1 MKIEKL
7 TEEMTEKIVG
17 GSKREVKTITR
28 KLIERPEVECIACGE
43 RFRLTVTYNRP
54 KHMSTLDFLI
64 VQQIHRTCPYCNFVN
79 SQYVVFREK

>member
-43 RFRLTVTYNRP
+43 RFRLTVT
-54 KHMSTLDFLI
+54 
-64 VQQIHRTCPYCNFVN
+64 
-79 SQYVVFREK
+79 